1 MIELPESIVLA
12 RQMNRELKGRRIESA
27 IRGNTPHK
35 FAFYNHTPEEYAAIL
50 NGKTVGEAV
59 DHGTHILVSIEPD
72 YVLAL
77 GGGGER
83 IVLHQD
89 EKTIPKKHQFLMHF
103 EDGAY
108 LSVTVQMWGGFNL
121 LCQSELARNTH
132 VGPQRISPLSD
143 AFTLDY
149 FQGLFAELEPDDPRA
164 IKFFIISKPGVW
176 GVGNG
181 YLQDILFRAR
191 IHPRRKAVDVGK
203 REQRALYKAVRETL
217 KQAVDL
223 GGRDTEHDLHDCPG
237 HYMKL
242 LDSRNVG
249 LPCPECGTPI
259 QKQSFLGGANYICP
273 KCQV

>member
-1 MIELPESIVLA
+1 MIELPEAIILA
-12 RQMNRELKGRRIESA
+12 RQMNHDLKGKRIQTA

-50 NGKTVGEAV
+50 EGKTVGEAT
-59 DHGTHILVSIEPD
+59 DHGTHILISIEPD

-83 IVLHQD
+83 IVLHQS
-89 EKTIPKKHQFLMHF
+89 EKTLPKKHQFLLNF
-103 EDGAY
+103 EDATH

-121 LCQSELARNTH
+121 LRQSELAGNSH
-132 VGPQRISPLSD
+132 VGQQRISPLSD

-181 YLQDILFRAR
+181 YLQDILYRAR
-191 IHPRRKAVDVGK
+191 IHPRRRAVDVGK
-203 REQRALYKAVRETL
+203 REQRTLYKAVRDILQE
-217 KQAVDL
+217 AVNK
-223 GGRDTEHDLHDCPG
+223 GGRDTERDLHDCPG
-237 HYMKL
+237 HYIKL
-242 LDSRNVG
+242 LDARNVG
-249 LPCPECGTPI
+249 LPCSVCGTPI
-259 QKQSFLGGANYICP
+259 QKAAFLGGAIYFCP